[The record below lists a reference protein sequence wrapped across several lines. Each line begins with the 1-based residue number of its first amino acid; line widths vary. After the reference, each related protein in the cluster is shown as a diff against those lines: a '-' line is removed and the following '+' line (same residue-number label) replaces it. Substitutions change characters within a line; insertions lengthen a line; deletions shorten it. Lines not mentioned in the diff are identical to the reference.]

1 MTAQE
6 TKQALSGY
14 LDALMSGGDF
24 GSFFAEDVVWTT
36 MENGEQV
43 RGRQEVADYIVA
55 LHTQIFAASP
65 ELVNVAYGDG
75 FAMLEAVFV
84 GTHVGDFD
92 GMAATGAKVRLP
104 YCVGYTV
111 ADGKITELRAYL
123 SVLAL
128 QQQLTD
134 GTTTSAH

>member
-75 FAMLEAVFV
+75 FAVLEAVFV
-84 GTHVGDFD
+84 GVHTGEFA
-92 GMAATGAKVRLP
+92 GLAATEARVRLP
-104 YCVGYTV
+104 YCVGYDV
-111 ADGKITELRAYL
+111 QGGKITALRAYFPVMAL
-123 SVLAL
+123 RQLLA
-128 QQQLTD
+128 
-134 GTTTSAH
+134 AA